1 MYSDQHH
8 HGTRKIM
15 FTKPHEIEIKF
26 VRDDIQLET
35 PEYATNGSA
44 GVDLRACIAENVVV
58 KPGEV
63 KLVPTGLSIHIAN
76 PNLVA
81 MIYPRSGLGHK
92 KGLVLGNGTGV
103 IDSDY
108 QGELFVSAFN
118 RAQEDVVIEPKM
130 RFAQLVIL
138 PVVHA
143 KFNLVNEFGE
153 GTRRGQGGF
162 GHSGH

>member
-1 MYSDQHH
+1 
-8 HGTRKIM
+8 M
-15 FTKPHEIEIKF
+15 FNSPEEIQIKF
-26 VRDDIQLET
+26 VRDECELEV
-35 PEYATNGSA
+35 PEYATAGSA
-44 GVDLRACIAENVVV
+44 GLDLRACISELVEIA
-58 KPGEV
+58 PGEV

-108 QGELFVSAFN
+108 QGELFVSVFN
-118 RAQEDVVIEPKM
+118 RSQEKITIEPKM

-143 KFNLVNEFGE
+143 KFNLVKEFGE
-153 GTRRGQGGF
+153 GTERGVGGF
-162 GHSGH
+162 GHSGQ